1 MLYPSEIFVSCCF
14 RKNSLVSNF
23 FFSLILQHIKK
34 NLVNLFGYSPKYIS
48 NKKERKKERKKEKS
62 FKKMFIGFCPRK
74 PNKGKLDQI
83 NSELAQI

>member
-1 MLYPSEIFVSCCF
+1 
-14 RKNSLVSNF
+14 VSNF

-34 NLVNLFGYSPKYIS
+34 KLVNLFGYSPKYIS

-62 FKKMFIGFCPRK
+62 FKKMFIGFCARK